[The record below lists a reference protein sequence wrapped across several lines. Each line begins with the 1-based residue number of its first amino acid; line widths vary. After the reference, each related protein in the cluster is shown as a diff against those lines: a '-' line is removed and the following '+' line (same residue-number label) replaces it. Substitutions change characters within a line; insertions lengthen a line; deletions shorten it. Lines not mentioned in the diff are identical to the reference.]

1 MGECDAV
8 AGRTCVAVWLCV
20 VVWLCVAVWL
30 YGCMAVWLCV
40 WRCGCVC
47 MSLCGLSPWL
57 TWPCDRSGLQV
68 PLKHPYPDDGAPIE
82 KRKAHYLNLADA
94 VAVVHA
100 LAAAGL
106 EGVPT
111 VWGCDM
117 NAQPGDPV
125 IDYVTKRGTVSR
137 SQAQDMARALVRHSR
152 WQGGDGRGGTM
163 VKWASHGMEL
173 ASAYAKVL
181 GEEPEVT
188 NLNVGFAPEDAERC
202 FAACLDY
209 VFYTSTSLV
218 PRRVLD
224 VYKFSKALFPRDRV
238 PLEML
243 AKMCLGN
250 TPNGAVPSDH
260 FPMAVVFAL

>member
-1 MGECDAV
+1 M
-8 AGRTCVAVWLCV
+8 
-20 VVWLCVAVWL
+20 
-30 YGCMAVWLCV
+30 
-40 WRCGCVC
+40 
-47 MSLCGLSPWL
+47 
-57 TWPCDRSGLQV
+57 QV

-125 IDYVTKRGTVSR
+125 IDYVTKRGAVSR

-152 WQGGDGRGGTM
+152 WQGGDGRGGTI

-188 NLNVGFAPEDAERC
+188 NLNVGFAPQDAERC